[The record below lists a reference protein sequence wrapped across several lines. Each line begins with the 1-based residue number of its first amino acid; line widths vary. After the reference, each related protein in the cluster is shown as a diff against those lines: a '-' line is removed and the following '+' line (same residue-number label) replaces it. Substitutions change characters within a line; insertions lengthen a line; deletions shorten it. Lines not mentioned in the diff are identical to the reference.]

1 MGRASGGLNST
12 NIYVNKSFKI
22 NFGRHYA
29 FFLHCFL
36 YIDILVV
43 QSLYRIC
50 PLFIAQRV
58 RNVQEI
64 VLPSGSTEAKI
75 E

>member
-12 NIYVNKSFKI
+12 KIYVNKYFKI
-22 NFGRHYA
+22 NIGHQYA

-36 YIDILVV
+36 FIDILVV

-64 VLPSGSTEAKI
+64 VLPSGSTEGKD
-75 E
+75 